1 MAGVHRPGAR
11 AGSQTPGVCLG
22 VPAPKPDRYFL
33 TFVSMATLISSVTR
47 AVALMSVVATVAALS
62 ACTPRPDGPE
72 PVAERFFLALAEG
85 DTSSASAYA
94 DRPELARAAL
104 NEAWAGLQA
113 TGLDAQILSSKYAE
127 DTGSIAYRYT
137 WHLPKDRTWSYE
149 GQLNMIRDDGRWQVR
164 WSATDIHPRLGEN
177 QTFALRADDPPRASV
192 HERSGTN
199 VLVPG
204 YRYHFALDAQQAGGA
219 LMPTARVV
227 ADVLRRFD
235 NTLDAQRLAEQSSSI
250 KGPLSLITLRKAD
263 HDEVVG
269 ALSALP
275 GVVITPQPEMVP
287 TDEDFAPTLINEIK
301 KTVADDLDGT
311 PGWRVVTV
319 NQNGADVDVLHEVRG
334 DPAPSV
340 SISLDRS
347 VQEAAQNAVDITG
360 KQAMIV
366 VIRPSTGEILAVAQ
380 NEAADRE
387 GPIATM
393 GLYPPGST
401 FKIVTAGA
409 AIERDMATPNT
420 LLGCPGRMDIGHRS
434 VPNYGGFDLGTV
446 PMSRAFASS
455 CNTTFAELASRMPP
469 RGLTQ
474 AAAQYGIG
482 PDYRIAGL
490 PTVSGSVPP
499 TVNLTERTEDGFGQG
514 KVVASPFGMALA
526 AATVAAGHTP
536 VPKLID
542 GRETEITGDRAQI
555 PAEVVESLRPMMR
568 LVVTN
573 GTAEDLQGA
582 GDVRGKTGEAEFAGG
597 SHSWFTG
604 YRGDMA
610 FSALIVGGGS
620 SEYAVRMLKGMLDAL
635 PPDFLA

>member
-1 MAGVHRPGAR
+1 
-11 AGSQTPGVCLG
+11 
-22 VPAPKPDRYFL
+22 
-33 TFVSMATLISSVTR
+33 MATLFSSASRATGVAMAVLLVVT
-47 AVALMSVVATVAALS
+47 LG

-72 PVAERFFLALAEG
+72 PAAEEFFAALAVG
-85 DTSSASAYA
+85 DTTAAAQLS
-94 DRPELARAAL
+94 DRPEAARAAL
-104 NEAWAGLQA
+104 NEVWAGLQA

-137 WHLPKDRTWSYE
+137 WRLPKDRSWTYD
-149 GQLNMIRDDGRWQVR
+149 GRLNMVRADGRWEVR
-164 WSATDIHPRLGEN
+164 WSATGVHPRLGEN
-177 QTFALRADDPPRASV
+177 QTLALRADEPRRASV
-192 HERSGTN
+192 NERGGTD

-204 YRYHFALDAQQAGGA
+204 YRYHFALDARAAGSE
-219 LMPTARVV
+219 LMPTARAVV
-227 ADVLRRFD
+227 GALHRFD
-235 NTLDAQRLAEQSSSI
+235 NTLDPQRLAELASS
-250 KGPLSLITLRKAD
+250 KRAPLSLITLRQAD
-263 HDEVVG
+263 HDAVAG
-269 ALSALP
+269 AIGALP

-287 TDEDFAPTLINEIK
+287 TDENFAPALVNQVKNAVVDE
-301 KTVADDLDGT
+301 LDGT
-311 PGWRVVTV
+311 AGWRIVSV
-319 NQNGADVDVLHEVRG
+319 NQNGVDVDILHEVAG

-340 SISLDRS
+340 TISLDRS
-347 VQEAAQNAVDITG
+347 VQNAAQHAVDTTG

-366 VIRPSTGEILAVAQ
+366 VIKPSTGEIMAVAQ
-380 NEAADRE
+380 NAAADRE

-393 GLYPPGST
+393 GLFPPGST

-482 PDYRIAGL
+482 PDYTIEGID
-490 PTVSGSVPP
+490 TVTGSVPP

-514 KVVASPFGMALA
+514 KVLVSPFGMALA
-526 AATVAAGHTP
+526 AATVAAGRTP
-536 VPKLID
+536 VPHLID
-542 GRETEITGDRAQI
+542 GRETEISGESEPI
-555 PAEVVESLRPMMR
+555 PAGVVDSLRPMMR

-620 SEYAVRMLKGMLDAL
+620 SEYAVRMLKGMLDEL
-635 PPDFLA
+635 PPDYLA